1 MSGSPFNPLSHSTMR
16 ETEAYWKGVTDALW
30 EVRTL
35 WEHVPPKR
43 RLDSFISHHTPD
55 PMGENATRS
64 PEDIAFYREHWD
76 SPQIEEQFYE
86 ADEDWINHG
95 GSL

>member
-1 MSGSPFNPLSHSTMR
+1 MSGSPFDPLPHSTMR

-30 EVRTL
+30 ELRCL

-55 PMGENATRS
+55 ECEHGNS
-64 PEDIAFYREHWD
+64 PGWCRE
-76 SPQIEEQFYE
+76 
-86 ADEDWINHG
+86 EDWIQHG
-95 GSL
+95 GSI